1 MVVTSVH
8 GSESSEQKFY
18 RALDQQT
25 LELFVYLWGLHV
37 CHCCIPAIIQQA
49 LCDEVSLT
57 VPSLTHGE
65 NRRSLGLKKS
75 GLSRLATSWHM
86 ELASCSPDFKT
97 ASGPLWHVLG
107 SLIWRFPKMMVPS
120 KSSILKGCSIINHPA
135 IGVPHVWNPPYDTPA
150 WRKGD
155 QRRPLI

>member
-75 GLSRLATSWHM
+75 ALSHGLPLVGTWNWQVVHLISRQQVDHYDMSW
-86 ELASCSPDFKT
+86 EA
-97 ASGPLWHVLG
+97 
-107 SLIWRFPKMMVPS
+107 
-120 KSSILKGCSIINHPA
+120 
-135 IGVPHVWNPPYDTPA
+135 
-150 WRKGD
+150 
-155 QRRPLI
+155 